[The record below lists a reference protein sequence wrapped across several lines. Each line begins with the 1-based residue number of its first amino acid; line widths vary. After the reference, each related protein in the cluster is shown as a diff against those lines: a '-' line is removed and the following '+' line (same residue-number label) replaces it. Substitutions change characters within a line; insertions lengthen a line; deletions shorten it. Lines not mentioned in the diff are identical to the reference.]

1 MDLKKI
7 AGIAFGIAFLMA
19 IVLFTGNGRSYISI
33 STAKIIFIVSGAIGL
48 FLNLL
53 SFRTGKNGSVFS
65 FFYWAGSLIV
75 FLGLIFLLMHWPYS
89 YYIVIAGMA
98 VLGVSFILPEK
109 LMAEP
114 KNDSDLLDD
123 LND

>member
-7 AGIAFGIAFLMA
+7 ASVAFGIAFLMA

-33 STAKIIFIVSGAIGL
+33 PVAKMIFIIAGAIGL

-65 FFYWAGSLIV
+65 FLYWAGSLIV
-75 FLGLIFLLMHWPYS
+75 FLGLIFLLMHWPYG

-98 VLGVSFILPEK
+98 VLGISFIVPEK
-109 LMAEP
+109 IIEQG

-123 LND
+123 LNN

>member
-7 AGIAFGIAFLMA
+7 AGIAFGVAFLMA

-33 STAKIIFIVSGAIGL
+33 STAKIIFIISGAIGL

-53 SFRTGKNGSVFS
+53 SFRSGKNGSVFS

-75 FLGLIFLLMHWPYS
+75 FLGLVFLLMRWPYG
-89 YYIVIAGMA
+89 YYILIGGMA

-109 LMAEP
+109 IITSQKAE
-114 KNDSDLLDD
+114 SDLLDD

>member
-7 AGIAFGIAFLMA
+7 ASVAFGIAFLMA

-33 STAKIIFIVSGAIGL
+33 PVAKMIFIIAGAIVL

-65 FFYWAGSLIV
+65 FLYWAGSLIV
-75 FLGLIFLLMHWPYS
+75 FLGLIFLLMHWPYG

-98 VLGVSFILPEK
+98 VLGISFIVPEK
-109 LMAEP
+109 IIEQG

-123 LND
+123 LNN

>member
-7 AGIAFGIAFLMA
+7 AGVAFGIAFLMA

-33 STAKIIFIVSGAIGL
+33 PVAKMIFIIAGAIGL

-65 FFYWAGSLIV
+65 FLYWAGSLIV
-75 FLGLIFLLMHWPYS
+75 FLGLIFLLMHWPYG

-98 VLGVSFILPEK
+98 VLGISFIVPEK
-109 LMAEP
+109 IIEQG

>member
-19 IVLFTGNGRSYISI
+19 IVLFTGNGRTYISM
-33 STAKIIFIVSGAIGL
+33 SNAKIIFICSGAIGL

-53 SFRTGKNGSVFS
+53 GFRSNKNAKVFS

-75 FLGLIFLLMHWPYS
+75 FLGLISLLMHWKHS
-89 YYIVIAGMA
+89 YYIVISGMA
-98 VLGVSFILPEK
+98 VLGVSFLLPEK
-109 LMAEP
+109 IISP
-114 KNDSDLLDD
+114 QKSDPDLLDD
-123 LND
+123 LDN

>member
-7 AGIAFGIAFLMA
+7 AGVAFGIAFLMA

-33 STAKIIFIVSGAIGL
+33 PVAKMVFIIAGAIGL

-53 SFRTGKNGSVFS
+53 SFRNGKNGSVFS

-75 FLGLIFLLMHWPYS
+75 FLGLIFLLMHWPYG

-123 LND
+123 L

>member
-7 AGIAFGIAFLMA
+7 ASVAFGIAFLMA

-33 STAKIIFIVSGAIGL
+33 QVEKMMFIIAGAIGL

-75 FLGLIFLLMHWPYS
+75 FLGLIFLLMHWPYG

-98 VLGVSFILPEK
+98 VLGISFIVPEK
-109 LMAEP
+109 IIEQG

-123 LND
+123 L

>member
-1 MDLKKI
+1 MKLKKI
-7 AGIAFGIAFLMA
+7 AGIAFGVAFLMA
-19 IVLFTGNGRSYISI
+19 IVLFTGNGRAYISI
-33 STAKIIFIVSGAIGL
+33 STAKIIFIIAGAIGL

-53 SFRTGKNGSVFS
+53 SFQSGKNGSIFS

-75 FLGLIFLLMHWPYS
+75 FLGLIFLIMHWPYG

-98 VLGVSFILPEK
+98 TLGISFILPEK
-109 LMAEP
+109 LISEP

-123 LND
+123 LDH

>member
-1 MDLKKI
+1 MDFKKI

-33 STAKIIFIVSGAIGL
+33 PTAKIIFIITGAIGL

-53 SFRTGKNGSVFS
+53 SFQSGKNGNIFS

-75 FLGLIFLLMHWPYS
+75 FVGLIFLLMHWQYG
-89 YYIVIAGMA
+89 YYIVIGGMA
-98 VLGVSFILPEK
+98 ILGISFFLPEQLIQDK
-109 LMAEP
+109 
-114 KNDSDLLDD
+114 KNNSDLLDD

>member
-7 AGIAFGIAFLMA
+7 ASVAFGIAFLMA

-33 STAKIIFIVSGAIGL
+33 PVAKMIFIIAGAIGL

-75 FLGLIFLLMHWPYS
+75 FLGLIFLLMHWPYG

-98 VLGVSFILPEK
+98 VLGISFIVPEK
-109 LMAEP
+109 IIEQG

-123 LND
+123 L

>member
-33 STAKIIFIVSGAIGL
+33 STAKIIFIISGAVGL

-53 SFRTGKNGSVFS
+53 SFRSGKNGSVFS
-65 FFYWAGSLIV
+65 FLYWAGSLVV
-75 FLGLIFLLMHWPYS
+75 FLGLIFLIMRWPYG
-89 YYIVIAGMA
+89 YYIVIGGMSI
-98 VLGVSFILPEK
+98 LGISFILPEK
-109 LMAEP
+109 LVSP
-114 KNDSDLLDD
+114 KKNDNELLDD
-123 LND
+123 L